1 MTKARLDHAAV
12 FAAIQEYLH
21 SGAPVADRMAAV
33 IAVCERSVP
42 HPDWTTLR
50 ELPYN
55 RLAPLYEWLDTL
67 FEYETPDVPLAGLW
81 FGLYNPRRGGETT
94 ADLRLGG
101 STRFTD
107 DGELKWAHGLEYR
120 PPTSAH
126 SAILR
131 SIYSTAYGRE
141 AGRLGNAAEWSL
153 CLAYSA
159 FAVQQLLSDNDPEL
173 ILRGSNSVGV
183 AVGFDSGDFLL
194 AGRLTSQGFAPLASR
209 KSAEPGA
216 AADGAAR

>member
-1 MTKARLDHAAV
+1 VARRRLDHAAV
-12 FAAIQEYLH
+12 FAAIRENLH
-21 SGAPVADRMAAV
+21 SGAEVADRMAAV

-42 HPDWTTLR
+42 HPDWAALR

-55 RLAPLYEWLDTL
+55 ELGPLYEWLDFV
-67 FEYETPDVPLAGLW
+67 FEDWPPVVLAGLW

-107 DGELKWAHGLEYR
+107 DGGLEWAHELEYR

-131 SIYSTAYGRE
+131 SIYSIAYGRE
-141 AGRLGNAAEWSL
+141 SGRLGNAAEWSL
-153 CLAYSA
+153 CLAYGA
-159 FAVQQLLSDNDPEL
+159 FAVQVVLSSMDPL
-173 ILRGSNSVGV
+173 YVLGDSDSVGV

-194 AGRLTSQGFAPLASR
+194 VGRLSSQGFGPLASR

-216 AADGAAR
+216 TADGGGV